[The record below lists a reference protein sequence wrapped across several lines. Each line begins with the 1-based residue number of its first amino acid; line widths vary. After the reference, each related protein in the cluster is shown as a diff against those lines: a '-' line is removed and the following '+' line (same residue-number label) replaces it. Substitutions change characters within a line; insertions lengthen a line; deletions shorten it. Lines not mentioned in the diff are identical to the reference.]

1 MNKESFFTGESRR
14 VCRRH
19 NSAFSWLLRSV
30 LALVAG
36 FALSPLTH
44 AQETNWPSKTVTVVV
59 GFGAGGATD
68 VMARMASRKLSED
81 LKQPFVVENRV
92 GGAGNVA
99 ATYVARSAP
108 DGHTLFFAAS
118 PQIAATPKIQA
129 VGYDPIADFAP
140 VSTFGSGPFILV
152 IRPSI
157 PAKTIPQFV
166 DFAKTRNIIYGSPGP
181 GSIIS

>member
-1 MNKESFFTGESRR
+1 MNKKGFFTRENRR

-19 NSAFSWLLRSV
+19 NAALSWLLRGV

-36 FALSPLTH
+36 FALPPLTH

-68 VMARMASRKLSED
+68 VMARMASRTLSED

-108 DGHTLFFAAS
+108 DGHTLS

-129 VGYDPIADFAP
+129 VSRPRQSPNSSTLRRHATLFTARPGLAQSPI
-140 VSTFGSGPFILV
+140 S
-152 IRPSI
+152 
-157 PAKTIPQFV
+157 
-166 DFAKTRNIIYGSPGP
+166 
-181 GSIIS
+181 